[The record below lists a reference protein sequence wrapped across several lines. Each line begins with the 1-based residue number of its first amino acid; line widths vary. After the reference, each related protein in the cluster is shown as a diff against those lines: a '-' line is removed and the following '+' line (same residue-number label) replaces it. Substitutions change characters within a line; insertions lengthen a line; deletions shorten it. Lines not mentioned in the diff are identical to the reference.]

1 MKRWPVRLTPS
12 PLGRIAIGVAALA
25 VVMMLLL
32 DLALGLVADPAA
44 RERESRREFAAW
56 LAVQASRLASGD
68 DVQGLSALLSDA
80 LQRRPGLRSASLV
93 RSEGGPLVTVGPH
106 ADLWR
111 ASAEGTT
118 SSATHLG
125 VPILSQGTRW
135 GELQLAFEAIPG
147 DGWPAVLTTRR
158 VWWPLLAFVLL
169 LGLLRLYLAQVMRT
183 LDPSSRVPERVRHA
197 YDALAEG
204 VVLLDDRGRVVLS
217 NAAFRQLA
225 GGREPTAGRVLQD
238 NDWLAAGTRAVPAE
252 WPWQAALRTGTSGE
266 ACAMTVTWDGQERH
280 LVVNC
285 SPLLDDAWRA
295 RGCLVVFLDRTSI
308 ERANEDLRRAVD
320 ELRGARDRIER
331 QNTELVRLATSDPLS
346 GCLNRRAFFEAAS
359 RLQERLR
366 HTTRSYACVMTD
378 IDHFKSFNDRH
389 GHQIGD
395 EVIKAV
401 ARLLQDGVRTGDL
414 VCRYGGEEFCIL
426 IPDCDASMAME
437 AAERLR
443 ATIEAQ
449 AGPSIAA
456 SVPLVVQASFGIA
469 VARAD
474 QPLEETIN
482 GADQALYASKR
493 GGRNRVTLHDPRR
506 LAAAVAEPL

>member
-1 MKRWPVRLTPS
+1 MKRWPVRFTPS
-12 PLGRIAIGVAALA
+12 PLGRIALGVAALA
-25 VVMMLLL
+25 VVMILLL
-32 DLALGLVADPAA
+32 DLALGLVDDPAA
-44 RERESRREFAAW
+44 RERESRRDFAEW
-56 LAVQASRLASGD
+56 LAVQASRLASGA
-68 DVQGLSALLSDA
+68 DVQGLQVLLSDA
-80 LQRRPGLRSASLV
+80 VQRRPGLRSASLV
-93 RSEGGPLVTVGPH
+93 SREDGALATVGPH

-111 ASAEGTT
+111 QSPDGTS

-125 VPILSQGTRW
+125 VPILAEGTHW
-135 GELQLAFEAIPG
+135 GELQLAFETIPG

-158 VWWPLLAFVLL
+158 LWWPLLAFVLL
-169 LGLLRLYLAQVMRT
+169 LALLRLYLAQVMRM
-183 LDPSSRVPERVRHA
+183 LEPSGRVPERVRHA

-204 VVLLDDRGRVVLS
+204 VVLLDDGGRAVLS
-217 NAAFRQLA
+217 NAAFRHLA
-225 GGREPTAGRVLQD
+225 GGRDPVAGRTLEE

-252 WPWQAALRTGTSGE
+252 WPWQVALRTGTSGE
-266 ACAMTVTWDGQERH
+266 ACALTVTWDGHERH

-285 SPLLDDAWRA
+285 SLLLDDAWRA

-320 ELRGARDRIER
+320 ELRSARDRIER

-389 GHQIGD
+389 GHQVGD

-401 ARLLQDGVRTGDL
+401 ARVLQDGVRTGDL

-426 IPDCDASMAME
+426 IPDCGESLALDV
-437 AAERLR
+437 AERLR
-443 ATIEAQ
+443 ATIEAR

-474 QPLEETIN
+474 QPLEETIRC
-482 GADQALYASKR
+482 ADEALYASKR

-506 LAAAVAEPL
+506 LSEAVEAAL